1 MVLLPAG
8 WLTLIQSG
16 VDGDQLIEYRV
27 ADPDNKKV
35 VLSKFEFGHID
46 WSNVAL
52 DELELTYCN
61 GFNPNLVEKVV
72 LSQPVLPCVDTVS
85 VNVCNEV
92 IVIDGTPVNE
102 SFPLIGTES
111 VIDILVLS
119 IDSIVPWVFWLFILI
134 QKK

>member
-27 ADPDNKKV
+27 ADPDNKNV
-35 VLSKFEFGHID
+35 ISSKFEFGHID
-46 WSNVAL
+46 WSNVVL
-52 DELELTYCN
+52 DELKLTYCN
-61 GFNPNLVEKVV
+61 GFNPNSVEKVV
-72 LSQPVLPCVDTVS
+72 LSQPVLPCVDMVS
-85 VNVCNEV
+85 VYVFNEV
-92 IVIDGTPVNE
+92 IVIDGTPVNDN
-102 SFPLIGTES
+102 FPLIGTAS